1 MGNPTLT
8 ERVVATEGET
18 EALGEKVAEL
28 TSSHNNILGTLR
40 GLESWIPN
48 VDAGMWDLNKTVEGI
63 STRITALESQPK
75 ASPTAATPPPEG
87 QGKVENHQGLATDAS
102 AAQEHT
108 LVKGLKGEIKF
119 AIKLHKPRIVDAA
132 LSLAKIQEELIAEAG
147 KKNFYVSTRGSFK
160 EANTAPGKIGYQGK
174 GILGPVLEET
184 KKVEEKPK
192 WEDRFESLKAARR
205 ARESASSVEKSLDL
219 VISAQNQ
226 YNSTFWRSCWR
237 CSNFKLME
245 NQ

>member
-1 MGNPTLT
+1 MYQVPFETWASFATLHFVGNATLWLQT
-8 ERVVATEGET
+8 YEELHSVEGW
-18 EALGEKVAEL
+18 AEL
-28 TSSHNNILGTLR
+28 CVAVHSKFGRDKYQDHLEE
-40 GLESWIPN
+40 LESFTKTGR
-48 VDAGMWDLNKTVEGI
+48 VDEYHKRFEELMHRVLVYNKGYDETYFVTNFVG
-63 STRITALESQPK
+63 
-75 ASPTAATPPPEG
+75 
-87 QGKVENHQGLATDAS
+87 
-102 AAQEHT
+102 
-108 LVKGLKGEIKF
+108 GLKGEIKF

-147 KKNFYVSTRGSFK
+147 KKNFYVCTRGSFK